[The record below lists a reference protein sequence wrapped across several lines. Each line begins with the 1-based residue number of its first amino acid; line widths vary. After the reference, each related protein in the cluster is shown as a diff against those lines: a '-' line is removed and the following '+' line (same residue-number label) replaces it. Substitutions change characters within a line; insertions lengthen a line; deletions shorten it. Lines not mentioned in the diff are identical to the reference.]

1 MSGERGGRHPPR
13 SLWTTVGPAAADT
26 AGARPDRDGREAV
39 ANAPVSIARQARLIL
54 GPGQRA
60 RGRGGRN
67 IGLRTIAVLRVAPR
81 ESTPRTQLRR
91 EPGRGE
97 WPARLHQPPAM
108 SPRAVPQRGGEAPW
122 AGVGAWRLRLEP
134 QGKCCWTCCADGLPR
149 SRESRGGWTACGN
162 GHAPGEPHWTSL
174 SGVCLL
180 LRGCAR
186 CVLAAGAEGASGVC
200 GLPGVR
206 RSRPARRAAG
216 EPSLRSQRPCQGP

>member
-1 MSGERGGRHPPR
+1 MRVGRPR
-13 SLWTTVGPAAADT
+13 RAPPAAIVVDPRWASSSGHSARPSRSRRARSGRQRPGVPRAPSEINTGPGT
-26 AGARPDRDGREAV
+26 AGARSEHWAEDDRCV
-39 ANAPVSIARQARLIL
+39 ACCAAGIDSAHTAQT
-54 GPGQRA
+54 GS
-60 RGRGGRN
+60 GG
-67 IGLRTIAVLRVAPR
+67 G
-81 ESTPRTQLRR
+81 ES
-91 EPGRGE
+91 
-97 WPARLHQPPAM
+97 PARLHQPPAM

-134 QGKCCWTCCADGLPR
+134 QGKCCRTCCADGLPR